1 MKTSLNL
8 HHILV
13 DGQRCIGIKF
23 PSNPKI
29 SELISQLPQINW
41 DETNEAYYL
50 HNTRQNLAML
60 YQHFKGKVWIN
71 GEYFFNVK
79 NEGKQKTAQSF
90 EKLKEQVASSSNIP
104 PEYINKLEIGRYSKS
119 TAQSYIANFKRFLDY
134 FNTND
139 PMSLD
144 ENHIQEYLAHYSKQG
159 YSNSSLNL
167 TINAIKFYYE
177 KVQRMPSRF
186 YKIKCV
192 KKTQKLPKVLSPG
205 DIKKMLDVTSN
216 LKHKVI
222 ISLLYSA
229 GLRLGELINLKIAD
243 IDSERMTIRINQ
255 SKGAKDRITILS
267 IEMLKLLRE
276 YYLEYRPKIYLLE
289 GYNAA
294 RYTASS
300 ASRVVNKAGEVAGLI
315 NKVTPHMLR
324 HSFATHL
331 LENGT
336 DLRYIQQLLGH
347 NDSRTTEIYTHV
359 AVKEVLR
366 IKSPLDSLT

>member
-1 MKTSLNL
+1 MKCSLTL

-13 DGQRCIGIKF
+13 NGQRCIGLKF
-23 PSNPKI
+23 LSNPTI
-29 SELISQLPQINW
+29 VELVTQLPQIKW
-41 DETNEAYYL
+41 DNTNEAYYL
-50 HNTRQNLAML
+50 PNSSQNLSSL

-71 GEYFFNVK
+71 GEHFFNEK
-79 NEGKQKTAQSF
+79 TEGKQPNVQSF
-90 EKLKEQVASSSNIP
+90 EKLKVQTASTFTIP
-104 PEYINKLEIGRYSKS
+104 PAFITKLEIGRYSKS
-119 TAQSYIANFKRFLDY
+119 TAQSYIANFQRYLAY
-134 FNTND
+134 FNTHD

-144 ENHIQEYLAHYSKQG
+144 ENQIQEYLEHYSKQG

-167 TINAIKFYYE
+167 AINAIKFFYE
-177 KVQRMPSRF
+177 KVMSMPSRF
-186 YKIKCV
+186 YRIKCV
-192 KKTQKLPKVLSPG
+192 KKENKLPKVISPQ
-205 DIKKMLDVTSN
+205 DVKKMIDQTLN

-229 GLRLGELINLKIAD
+229 GLRLGELLNLTLGDIN
-243 IDSERMTIRINQ
+243 SSQMTIRINQ

-267 IEMLKLLRE
+267 LRMLKLLRE
-276 YYLEYRPKIYLLE
+276 YYKIYRPTNYLIA
-289 GYNAA
+289 GYSTDK
-294 RYTASS
+294 YTATSV
-300 ASRVVNKAGEVAGLI
+300 ARVVNSAGKLAGII

-359 AVKEVLR
+359 AVKEVLK
-366 IKSPLDSLT
+366 IQSPLDSLS